1 MRNRKNDSNNAEEQ
15 RMNELAVAN
24 NEHIEAEGYVTES
37 IRGTITVELESGQ
50 LVQAYLCGKM
60 KQNKILIL
68 PGDRVKV
75 KITPYDMAKGIITRR
90 IK

>member
-1 MRNRKNDSNNAEEQ
+1 MQYDNNDSAET
-15 RMNELAVAN
+15 RRLNELAVAN

-50 LVQAYLCGKM
+50 FVQTYLCGKM
-60 KQNKILIL
+60 RQNKILIL

-75 KITPYDMAKGIITRR
+75 KITPFDMTKGIITRR